1 MNFDRTC
8 TFKKKNLELKRMEQE
23 VEEDDICLDNIL
35 KDLEKKTNFFEFLPY
50 SEAIKN
56 EVEPDDI
63 LPSPFS
69 PISNY
74 RQLFGENKKK
84 MNEKLISMKT
94 MTLQREKTQNFTLYQ
109 SKALYKQ
116 KKSLLENSASL
127 KKKTKLD
134 ELFDLQQNE
143 LYFSKKNTKK
153 ILPKINKNISHSIS
167 ALMNLK

>member
-50 SEAIKN
+50 SEAIKH

-69 PISNY
+69 PVSNY
-74 RQLFGENKKK
+74 RQLFGEKKK
-84 MNEKLISMKT
+84 N
-94 MTLQREKTQNFTLYQ
+94 
-109 SKALYKQ
+109 
-116 KKSLLENSASL
+116 
-127 KKKTKLD
+127 
-134 ELFDLQQNE
+134 
-143 LYFSKKNTKK
+143 
-153 ILPKINKNISHSIS
+153 
-167 ALMNLK
+167 